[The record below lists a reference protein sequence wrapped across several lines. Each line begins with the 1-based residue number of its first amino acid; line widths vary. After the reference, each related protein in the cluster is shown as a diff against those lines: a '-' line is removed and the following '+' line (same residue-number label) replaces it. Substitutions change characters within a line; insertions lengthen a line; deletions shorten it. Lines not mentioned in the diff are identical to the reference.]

1 VDVAS
6 LLEQV
11 TAAQRVVDSGS
22 LELPAL
28 ELPAE
33 A

>member
-1 VDVAS
+1 VNVAS

-11 TAAQRVVDSGS
+11 AVAQRVVEDGS
-22 LELPAL
+22 LELPVL

>member
-1 VDVAS
+1 VAG

-11 TAAQRVVDSGS
+11 GAATVVVEGGS
-22 LELPAL
+22 LRLPTL

-33 A
+33 P

>member
-1 VDVAS
+1 

-11 TAAQRVVDSGS
+11 AGAQRVVDGGS
-22 LELPAL
+22 LELPTL